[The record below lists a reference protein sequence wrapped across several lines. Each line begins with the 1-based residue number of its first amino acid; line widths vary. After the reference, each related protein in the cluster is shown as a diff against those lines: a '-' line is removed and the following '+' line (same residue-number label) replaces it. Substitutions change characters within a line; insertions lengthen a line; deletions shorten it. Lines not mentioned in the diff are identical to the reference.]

1 MKFEDAIKW
10 YKSGHT
16 IRIPS
21 KYSNIIS
28 YLHYDNTLERIHLTK
43 DQIKSN
49 DWEVKLILS
58 ERWVRNFEQ
67 VEAEAHTHPSEDPL
81 EISEMEFDHMRSQI
95 NEMSENLNYLHLNQV
110 SIGDFDHI
118 RGQISDL
125 FGKFKH
131 LEKQFASFVDTA
143 LVRIDKLEAQSYA
156 VRKSN

>member
-1 MKFEDAIKW
+1 MTFEDAIKW

-21 KYSNIIS
+21 KYSDIIS

-49 DWEVKLILS
+49 DWEVKLVLS

-67 VEAEAHTHPSEDPL
+67 VEAEAHTSQSESISD
-81 EISEMEFDHMRSQI
+81 ISEIEFDHMR
-95 NEMSENLNYLHLNQV
+95 
-110 SIGDFDHI
+110 
-118 RGQISDL
+118 GQISNL

-131 LEKQFASFVDTA
+131 LEKQLASFVDTA
-143 LVRIDKLEAQSYA
+143 LVRLDKLEALSYF
-156 VRKSN
+156 VRKF

>member
-21 KYSNIIS
+21 KYSDIIS

-58 ERWVRNFEQ
+58 ERWVKNFEQ
-67 VEAEAHTHPSEDPL
+67 VEAEARTDQSENMSD
-81 EISEMEFDHMRSQI
+81 ISEIEFDHMRVQI
-95 NEMSENLNYLHLNQV
+95 SDMSENIKYLQAHQV
-110 SIGDFDHI
+110 SIADFDYM

-131 LEKQFASFVDTA
+131 LEKQFANFVDTA
-143 LVRIDKLEAQSYA
+143 LVRLDKLEALSYF
-156 VRKSN
+156 VRKF